1 MVVNCAKFGKY
12 MMFKIFR
19 AVWFFSLI
27 GVLCALL
34 YVYADLPESVIV
46 QQEGIQT
53 VLIARDV
60 FFYIVLGLLTIINAL
75 VYVIGS
81 LYKHDLSFKAW
92 FYGLII
98 TLNLFIV
105 VGLFLVNVYNSDERF
120 DFSRI
125 GFVIYGSV
133 GLMVLWAIS
142 WPIVKKI
149 AAKTADQSV

>member
-1 MVVNCAKFGKY
+1 

-46 QQEGIQT
+46 QQQGIET
-53 VLIARDV
+53 VLIERDV
-60 FFYIVLGLLTIINAL
+60 FFYIMLALLTITNAL
-75 VYVIGS
+75 VYVIAS

-98 TLNLFIV
+98 TLNLFFV
-105 VGLFLVNVYNSDERF
+105 VGLFLVNAYNSDERF

-133 GLMVLWAIS
+133 GLMILWAIS
-142 WPIVKKI
+142 WPVVKII
-149 AAKTADQSV
+149 AAKNSDQSV